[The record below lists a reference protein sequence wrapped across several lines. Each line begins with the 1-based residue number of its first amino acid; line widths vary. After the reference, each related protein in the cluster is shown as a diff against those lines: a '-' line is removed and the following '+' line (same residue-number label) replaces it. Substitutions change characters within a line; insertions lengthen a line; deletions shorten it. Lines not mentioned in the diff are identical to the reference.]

1 MRERRR
7 TDAEIMG
14 AAEAREECKRREV
27 GGTEKKK
34 RRQGRCL
41 KTQRNSEKEKKVKR
55 KKHKRE
61 RRTEGWTGGSE
72 VETRRGRR
80 RGEKRERE
88 EEAPSVS
95 LRAPAGGSSSC
106 LPSQRRFL
114 LHFK

>member
-1 MRERRR
+1 MRKRRR

-27 GGTEKKK
+27 GGTEKK
-34 RRQGRCL
+34 RWQGRCL

-72 VETRRGRR
+72 VETRRGR
-80 RGEKRERE
+80 GEKRERE